1 MLELVIERFATYR
14 SALHGRLWVDGQHVC
29 DTLEYEPEALPPGS
43 YTVSQRHVE
52 SEGRK
57 MMLISA
63 GPYLFPWEKA
73 ELSSMP
79 KSQPKSQPM
88 SQPMSRPMSQPMSRP
103 ISMSMFRA
111 SNGPFAL
118 RGGCVSVGECHH
130 LGYILRCAEVLDTL
144 FLRVRMSIS
153 RGTEVRL
160 LIRGEPKR
168 YGE

>member
-29 DTLEYEPEALPPGS
+29 DTLEYEPEALQPGS
-43 YTVSQRHVE
+43 YTVSQQHVE

-57 MMLISA
+57 MMVISDK
-63 GPYLFPWEKA
+63 PYLFPWEMA
-73 ELSSMP
+73 AVV
-79 KSQPKSQPM
+79 QP
-88 SQPMSRPMSQPMSRP
+88 
-103 ISMSMFRA
+103 MFRA
-111 SNGPFAL
+111 SNGPFTL
-118 RGGCVSVGECHH
+118 RDGCVSVGECHH

-153 RGTEVRL
+153 RGGEVRL

-168 YGE
+168 YGEW